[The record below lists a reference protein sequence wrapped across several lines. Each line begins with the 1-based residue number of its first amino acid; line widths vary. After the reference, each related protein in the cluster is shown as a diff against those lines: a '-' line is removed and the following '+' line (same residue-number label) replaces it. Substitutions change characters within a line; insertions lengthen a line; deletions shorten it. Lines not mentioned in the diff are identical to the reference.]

1 LKKTMQP
8 RLAYRY
14 KPGKPGMGNAGY
26 TTTNGFGANNS
37 MAGANR
43 EKGNRSEYRTDADNS
58 PTGEVDEIVVTNPN
72 AARV

>member
-1 LKKTMQP
+1 MQP

-26 TTTNGFGANNS
+26 TTANGFGSTS
-37 MAGANR
+37 MVGAPR
-43 EKGNRSEYRTDADNS
+43 DKGNRSEFRTEADNS

>member
-1 LKKTMQP
+1 MQP

-26 TTTNGFGANNS
+26 TTTNGFGASQS
-37 MAGANR
+37 MAGASPRDRVNR
-43 EKGNRSEYRTDADNS
+43 TEVRTDADNT
-58 PTGEVDEIVVTNPN
+58 PNGEVDEIVMPKD

>member
-26 TTTNGFGANNS
+26 TTTNGFASNS
-37 MAGANR
+37 IMSGANR
-43 EKGNRSEYRTDADNS
+43 GGNRSEFRGEDNS
-58 PTGEVDEIVVTNPN
+58 PAGEVDEIVVTNPN